1 MKRNTILAQIGNRRD
16 PTGAVSFP
24 VYYSATFSHPALGE
38 STGFDYSRSGNPT
51 RQVLEQGIA
60 QLEGG
65 IAGFAFSSGMAAI
78 TTLLALFKS
87 GDHLIVTE
95 DLYGGTYRLLKD
107 VFCNFGIEVSYVDT
121 SNIDSVREAIRP
133 CSKAILCET
142 PTNPLLRVADIGRLS
157 DLARTRNLLC
167 IVDNTFMTPI
177 LQRPLELGADIV
189 IHSATKFIGG
199 HNDVV
204 AGLVAVRNEQL
215 AERIGYLQ
223 NAMGAV
229 LGPQDCWLL
238 IRSLKTL
245 GLRIAAQ
252 ETNAKV
258 LAQWLMTQPF
268 VKKVYYPGLLDH
280 PGHNVQKSQAEGYG
294 GMISFEL
301 KTLELIPKVLKQIKV
316 ISFAESLGGVESL
329 ITYPWTQTHADL
341 PIQTRES
348 LGINDCLLRLSVGI
362 EDVQDLIEDLTQA
375 IGETDDVQG

>member
-1 MKRNTILAQIGNRRD
+1 
-16 PTGAVSFP
+16 
-24 VYYSATFSHPALGE
+24 
-38 STGFDYSRSGNPT
+38 
-51 RQVLEQGIA
+51 
-60 QLEGG
+60 
-65 IAGFAFSSGMAAI
+65 
-78 TTLLALFKS
+78 
-87 GDHLIVTE
+87 
-95 DLYGGTYRLLKD
+95 
-107 VFCNFGIEVSYVDT
+107 
-121 SNIDSVREAIRP
+121 
-133 CSKAILCET
+133 
-142 PTNPLLRVADIGRLS
+142 
-157 DLARTRNLLC
+157 
-167 IVDNTFMTPI
+167 
-177 LQRPLELGADIV
+177 
-189 IHSATKFIGG
+189 
-199 HNDVV
+199 
-204 AGLVAVRNEQL
+204 
-215 AERIGYLQ
+215 
-223 NAMGAV
+223 MGAV